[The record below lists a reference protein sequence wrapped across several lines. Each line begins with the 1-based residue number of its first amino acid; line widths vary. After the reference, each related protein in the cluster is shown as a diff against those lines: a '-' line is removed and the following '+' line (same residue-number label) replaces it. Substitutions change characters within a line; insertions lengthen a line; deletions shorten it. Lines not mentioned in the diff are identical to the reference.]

1 MIFRQAVL
9 LCCYLSWITV
19 QAKTPTSG
27 IKTTLKTLRAGD
39 TGGNTTVAKKKKK
52 KRKKTKKV
60 IQEALKEKDSAK
72 ALGDAVRSR
81 ASDWLQDDPK
91 LLGIDSAVSS
101 VGFAVGTSD
110 DGGGVEAAPN
120 SVLAHYFLKSHGGA
134 HALQTVCSFLCVAFS
149 IGAILVPPRDLQIV
163 LMKRACLFAMMK
175 HLAGLLA
182 ATGLTAQAIPRIG
195 LSKARQWMEKLAR
208 DPVSQYAFYSAVI
221 LVWLSASTASTT
233 EQWFRSVPVIGRHIS
248 ILLMGPL
255 LIREVIS
262 CAFVISDILLLLETS
277 SEGKATIVWA
287 KTCQSIVNAFMSL
300 LITPT
305 AWRTSSALQ
314 RQEILAS
321 LTSKTSLAME
331 LITGL
336 LLGIDMFMALWQFT
350 VLNPRPSIWSV
361 GQRIMCARLYLNFLW
376 IRRTKIRTLGAEIRG
391 GAVHLPMRVLDVLHE
406 PLKSGMG
413 IELDNSKDKKSLPAN
428 ISQWTWKEKVIAG
441 LGLDEENDK

>member
-1 MIFRQAVL
+1 MKFRQTVL
-9 LCCYLSWITV
+9 LYCYLSWGSV
-19 QAKTPTSG
+19 QAKTPTSS
-27 IKTTLKTLRAGD
+27 ITTALKTLRAGG
-39 TGGNTTVAKKKKK
+39 GGNATVARKKT
-52 KRKKTKKV
+52 KKTKKV
-60 IQEALKEKDSAK
+60 IEEALKEKDSAK

-101 VGFAVGTSD
+101 VGLAVGTSD

-134 HALQTVCSFLCVAFS
+134 HALQTICSFLCVAFS
-149 IGAILVPPRDLQIV
+149 VGATLVPPRALQVV

-182 ATGLTAQAIPRIG
+182 ATGLTAQAIPKIG

-208 DPVSQYAFYSAVI
+208 DPISQYAFYSAVI
-221 LVWLSASTASTT
+221 LVWLSASSASTT
-233 EQWFRSVPVIGRHIS
+233 GEQWFRSVPVIGRHIS

-287 KTCQSIVNAFMSL
+287 KTCQSVINAFMSL

-321 LTSKTSLAME
+321 LTSKTSLALE
-331 LITGL
+331 FITGL
-336 LLGIDMFMALWQFT
+336 FLGVDVCMALWQFT

-376 IRRTKIRTLGAEIRG
+376 IRRTKIRSLGAEIRG
-391 GAVHLPMRVLDVLHE
+391 GASHLPMRVLDVLHE

-413 IELDNSKDKKSLPAN
+413 IELDNSKEKRSLPAD
-428 ISQWTWKEKVIAG
+428 ISQWTWKQKVAAG
-441 LGLDEENDK
+441 LGLDEDSGK